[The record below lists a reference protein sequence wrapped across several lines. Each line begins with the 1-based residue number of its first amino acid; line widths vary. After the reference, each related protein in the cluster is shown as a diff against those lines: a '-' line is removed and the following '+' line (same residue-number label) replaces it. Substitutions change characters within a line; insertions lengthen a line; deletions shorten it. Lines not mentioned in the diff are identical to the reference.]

1 MHVELHEAHGQ
12 TMRIRIVF
20 AVIGHAFFYEVFGPW
35 LQRQS
40 VSEARADVEKRR
52 IGDAVGRKTLP
63 STLTAATTA
72 RSGAALSAA
81 LSGRGG
87 AGLPRSGWS
96 RRSSSLPSSATSA
109 CRLFAGCR

>member
-20 AVIGHAFFYEVFGPW
+20 AVIGHAFFYEVCGPR

-52 IGDAVGRKTLP
+52 IGDAVGRKTLS

-81 LSGRGG
+81 LSWRG

-96 RRSSSLPSSATSA
+96 RRSSSLPSSAAGA
-109 CRLFAGCR
+109 CRLSAG